1 MSSKRPR
8 WLLVTPDYPDAGG
21 GIARL
26 LSTIVEQSSGTID
39 WRVATTSPGAPTK
52 AVRRATNRVDLVRG
66 LRHDVD
72 WVRESDEPRVVC
84 GHAYLSG
91 PVLAAA
97 KLGGVPASA
106 LVYGLEILPSHLQHA
121 AILRPLAAYSRVI
134 SISDATT
141 ARLGGIGVRS
151 SAVKTVNPDIAS
163 VNLPAHRRERDL
175 DSGFKL
181 VMLSRL
187 SERYKNV
194 DVVLAALHLLRETD
208 VVDRC
213 LVVGGGEALPG
224 YRREVERIGLQ
235 NRVQFTGPLP
245 DPDVRELFYS
255 SDLGIF
261 PSRDSSAELGFEGFG
276 LVVHEMAAAGLPV
289 LVGEAAGA
297 REAARPGWSL
307 TLDPS
312 DAWLWA
318 TTLKHLHDDSEK
330 LAEMTD
336 AAWRWAAQLDATAAV
351 LRTIEALRS

>member
-1 MSSKRPR
+1 MTSKHAR

-26 LSTIVEQSSGTID
+26 LSTIVELSSGTVD
-39 WRVATTSPGAPTK
+39 WRVATTSPGAPTN

-66 LRHDVD
+66 LRDDVD
-72 WVRESDEPRVVC
+72 WVRESEEPRVVC

-106 LVYGLEILPSHLQHA
+106 LVYGREVLPFHLQHA
-121 AILRPLAAYSRVI
+121 VILRPLAAYSRVV

-151 SAVKTVNPDIAS
+151 SAIKTVHPDIAS
-163 VNLPAHRRERDL
+163 VNLPAQPRGRDL
-175 DSGFKL
+175 DSGLKL

-194 DVVLAALHLLRETD
+194 DVVLAALQLLRVTD
-208 VVDRC
+208 VIDSCV
-213 LVVGGGEALPG
+213 VVGGGDALPG

-235 NRVQFTGPLP
+235 NRVRFAGPLP
-245 DPDVRELFYS
+245 DADVSDLFHS
-255 SDLGIF
+255 SDIGIF

-312 DAWLWA
+312 DPWVWA
-318 TTLKHLHDDSEK
+318 TTLKQLRADPEQ

-336 AAWRWAAQLDATAAV
+336 AAWLWAAQLDATLAV
-351 LRTIEALRS
+351 QRTIEALRS

>member
-1 MSSKRPR
+1 MIAERPR

-26 LSTIVEQSSGTID
+26 LSTIVELSSDAID
-39 WRVATTSPGAPTK
+39 WRIATTSPGTSSK
-52 AVRRATNRVDLVRG
+52 GVRRAKNRLDLVRG
-66 LRHDVD
+66 LRDDVE
-72 WVRESDEPRVVC
+72 WVRESSEPRVVC

-106 LVYGLEILPSHLQHA
+106 LVYGREILPFHLQHA
-121 AILRPLAAYSRVI
+121 AILRPLAAYPRVV

-151 SAVKTVNPDIAS
+151 SAVRTVHPDIAS
-163 VNLPAHRRERDL
+163 ANLPAHQRVRNGN
-175 DSGFKL
+175 SGLQL

-194 DVVLAALHLLRETD
+194 DVVLAALHLLRTTD
-208 VVDRC
+208 VVDQC
-213 LVVGGGEALPG
+213 VVVGGGSALPG
-224 YRREVERIGLQ
+224 YRREVERVGLE
-235 NRVQFTGPLP
+235 NRVRFTGPLP
-245 DPDVRELFYS
+245 DSDVSGLFHS
-255 SDLGIF
+255 SDVGIF

-297 REAARPGWSL
+297 REAARPRWSL
-307 TLDPS
+307 TLDPN
-312 DAWLWA
+312 DAWQWA
-318 TTLKHLHDDSEK
+318 STLIALRDDPQR
-330 LAEMTD
+330 LADMTD
-336 AAWRWAAQLDATAAV
+336 AAWRWAAQLDPTLAV
-351 LRTIEALRS
+351 LRTIEALQS